1 MVGNVCNIKHI
12 MVDVH
17 SESAFQ
23 NAIEAAE
30 QLSVDERMV
39 LLDVLRQRIQ
49 QTNRQELIAEV
60 AAVREEYKAGD
71 VRFGSVKDF
80 MSELDE
86 A

>member
-1 MVGNVCNIKHI
+1 MVKIY
-12 MVDVH
+12 

-49 QTNRQELIAEV
+49 QTNRQELVTEV
-60 AAVREEYKAGD
+60 TAVREEYKAGN
-71 VRFGSVKDF
+71 VRFGSVSDF

-86 A
+86 E

>member
-1 MVGNVCNIKHI
+1 MVKIY
-12 MVDVH
+12 

-49 QTNRQELIAEV
+49 QTNRQELVAEV
-60 AAVREEYKAGD
+60 TAVQEEYKAGN
-71 VRFGSVKDF
+71 VRFGSVSDF

-86 A
+86 

>member
-1 MVGNVCNIKHI
+1 MVKIY
-12 MVDVH
+12 

-49 QTNRQELIAEV
+49 QTNRQDHRTVGVGVGRNPSTTVGVLQLGSSQ
-60 AAVREEYKAGD
+60 AA
-71 VRFGSVKDF
+71 
-80 MSELDE
+80 
-86 A
+86 